1 MRFLIILAL
10 VACLA
15 ISFVTSRPSED
26 SDEKSSTDSGE
37 PGDSVVISPRPWPEL
52 WGIGPVILHP
62 HDLTTE

>member
-10 VACLA
+10 VACMA

-26 SDEKSSTDSGE
+26 NDENSSTDSGE
-37 PGDSVVISPRPWPEL
+37 PGDSVVISPRPWPKW
-52 WGIGPVILHP
+52 WGIGPVITHP